1 MDTLT
6 PEQHARAVRM
16 FKKPSRR
23 PLTSVVAC
31 YEALAPL
38 LVGHETE
45 RLVVLVLDR
54 RLRPIKVETLTTGNS
69 CFTVVCVRQILRAV
83 LVNGGEAFVLA
94 HNHPS
99 GDPEPSADDIAVTR
113 KCAEAAKVVGLN
125 MLDHIIVG
133 FVDEYTSLAS
143 RNIIN
148 P

>member
-6 PEQHARAVRM
+6 PEQHARALRM
-16 FKKPSRR
+16 FRKPSRK
-23 PLTSVVAC
+23 PLTSVAAC

-69 CFTVVCVRQILRAV
+69 CLTVVCVRQILRAV
-83 LVNGGEAFVLA
+83 LVNGGEAFVIA

-99 GDPEPSADDIAVTR
+99 GDPEPSTDDIAVTR
-113 KCAEAAKVVGLN
+113 KCAEGAKVVGLS

-133 FVDEYTSLAS
+133 YADEYTSLAE
-143 RNIIN
+143 RNVIN